1 MANKILD
8 PPTAGVGFLNK
19 PDQPDFSVEFLEYK
33 LREREYSF
41 LSGKSLYKLI
51 PQGLKPAL
59 FEFHPYPLPYCSIA
73 EETKKNLF
81 DLIDPF

>member
-33 LREREYSF
+33 LRERECSF

-59 FEFHPYPLPYCSIA
+59 FESKTPPIPSTIL
-73 EETKKNLF
+73 
-81 DLIDPF
+81 